1 MPTALSA
8 PVIWGILIVAFLVIE
23 GATAGL
29 ASIWFA
35 IGAAAGLIAALC
47 HAPVWLQVLLFV
59 AVSVA
64 ALWLTRPLVKKF
76 INGRTEATNADRV
89 IGMTGCVVE
98 TVDNISASGVVQMG
112 GKTWTAR
119 SLNGENIPE
128 GTLVRAEK
136 IEGVKLMVTPLSDA
150 APEKQE

>member
-59 AVSVA
+59 
-64 ALWLTRPLVKKF
+64 
-76 INGRTEATNADRV
+76 
-89 IGMTGCVVE
+89 VV
-98 TVDNISASGVVQMG
+98 
-112 GKTWTAR
+112 
-119 SLNGENIPE
+119 
-128 GTLVRAEK
+128 
-136 IEGVKLMVTPLSDA
+136 
-150 APEKQE
+150 